1 MSHES
6 LHTRH
11 TLLQKICDRHDD
23 RAWEDFVYY
32 YEKYIYVV
40 CRRIHLDHNEAEE
53 LVQQVMIKLWKKIPE
68 LKFDKTKRFR
78 GWIAQVTRNTVIDH
92 FRAKKRREN
101 RLEKAYDS
109 EHWAYYR
116 EDSVPEFE
124 ALVEKEWE
132 NYLVNMALQN
142 IKAKVSEKMSS
153 VFLELQKGKKHK
165 QISDEKEMPL
175 NSVYVYQ
182 KRMTIK
188 LKEEIERL
196 NKELG

>member
-1 MSHES
+1 MSQES

-23 RAWEDFVYY
+23 KAWEDFVYY

-40 CRRIHLDHNEAEE
+40 CRRINLDHNEAEE
-53 LVQQVMIKLWKKIPE
+53 LVQQVLIKLWKKIPDFK
-68 LKFDKTKRFR
+68 LDKTKRFR
-78 GWIAQVTRNTVIDH
+78 SWLCQVARNTVIDH

-101 RLEKAYDS
+101 RLEKAFDS
-109 EHWAYYR
+109 EHWAYYK
-116 EDSVPEFE
+116 EDSLPEFE
-124 ALVEKEWE
+124 ALAEKEWE
-132 NYLVNMALQN
+132 NYLVSMALQN
-142 IKAKVSEKMSS
+142 IKAKVSEKMFV

-182 KRMTIK
+182 KRMTAK
-188 LKEEIERL
+188 LKEEVERL
-196 NKELG
+196 NKELS